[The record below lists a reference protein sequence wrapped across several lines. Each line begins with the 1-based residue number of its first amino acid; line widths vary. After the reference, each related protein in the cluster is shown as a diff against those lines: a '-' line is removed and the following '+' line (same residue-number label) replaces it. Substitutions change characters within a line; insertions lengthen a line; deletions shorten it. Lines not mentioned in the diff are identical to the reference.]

1 MLRRDQSCELIA
13 FQILQFVD
21 KDNDSSIGLPC
32 GAPNLFQQCRQ
43 VNLKIAIVGQP
54 GLRRLTPVCGRVTT
68 SENIL
73 LATVHKQLQLPQPR
87 RKPVFFRPHCYTPGE
102 SARTRK
108 DSSKMATPLSRNTPP
123 DPPVP
128 LLRLQNSRIGFERAN
143 CPQRQP
149 MAPMSQPTGNYPGP
163 ALRR

>member
-54 GLRRLTPVCGRVTT
+54 GLRRLTPCLWA
-68 SENIL
+68 SHNL
-73 LATVHKQLQLPQPR
+73 
-87 RKPVFFRPHCYTPGE
+87 RKYSPGDC
-102 SARTRK
+102 S
-108 DSSKMATPLSRNTPP
+108 
-123 DPPVP
+123 
-128 LLRLQNSRIGFERAN
+128 
-143 CPQRQP
+143 
-149 MAPMSQPTGNYPGP
+149 
-163 ALRR
+163 